1 MLGLRSEGVREWN
14 YATNLHNPGGMAE
27 RDLLAAADFACQ
39 REVWDRCIN
48 TSERTKTVI
57 DTTQRFPTPFRAT
70 VVERAQALAWT
81 RPMCTA

>member
-1 MLGLRSEGVREWN
+1 MSDRE
-14 YATNLHNPGGMAE
+14 
-27 RDLLAAADFACQ
+27 LLAAADFACQ

-57 DTTQRFPTPFRAT
+57 DVASAFPCRFATRWSSAPRASG
-70 VVERAQALAWT
+70 WT